1 MTECNLISYFEKKK
15 TEAVLVFY
23 REAANFL

>member
-1 MTECNLISYFEKKK
+1 MTECNLISYFEKK